1 MEVFT
6 TYDIVKKL
14 IGNIEPV
21 GETNEDRKRY
31 DNLEDMFELVYLLLK
46 DIKKVS
52 EYSDR
57 QEASVKRIA
66 KKAYGELVFFNNYL
80 TNGLTDECYPIK
92 N

>member
-14 IGNIEPV
+14 IGNIDPV
-21 GETNEDRKRY
+21 GETNEVRKRY
-31 DNLEDMFELVYLLLK
+31 DNLEDMLELVYLLLK

-52 EYSDR
+52 EYSDS

-66 KKAYGELVFFNNYL
+66 KKAYDELVFLNNYF
-80 TNGLTDECYPIK
+80 TNK
-92 N
+92 